1 MKTTISAAVGGYNF
15 IFDNDA
21 FSRLSDYLDKFRKAL
36 DPIGAQEVMDE
47 LEMRIADLFKERL
60 GGKEVV
66 DIQMVDSVISQLG
79 LPGGE
84 QYRSNESGSRN
95 NAPKDDA
102 PKYNYSFGRPGRIMR
117 DMDDRRL
124 GGVCSGLALYFGI
137 DVTLVRVLFLLAL
150 IMGTAGFWIYVIL
163 WIIVPEARTAAEK
176 CELHGLEVNA
186 ENIRR
191 FTSTSN
197 K

>member
-21 FSRLSDYLDKFRKAL
+21 FARLSDYLDMFRKAL

-47 LEMRIADLFKERL
+47 LEMRIADLFRERL

-66 DIQMVDSVISQLG
+66 DLHIVDSVISQLG
-79 LPGGE
+79 LPGGD
-84 QYRSNESGSRN
+84 QYRESEPSSK
-95 NAPKDDA
+95 AETPKNGF
-102 PKYNYSFGRPGRIMR
+102 PIGNGGRIMR
-117 DMDDRRL
+117 DPDDRRL
-124 GGVCSGLALYFGI
+124 GGVCSGLAHYFSV
-137 DVTLVRVLFLLAL
+137 DVTLIRILFLLAFV
-150 IMGTAGFWIYVIL
+150 MGTAGFWIYVTL
-163 WIIVPEARTAAEK
+163 WIIVPEAKTAAEK

>member
-21 FSRLSDYLDKFRKAL
+21 FARLSDYLDMFRKSL
-36 DPIGAQEVMDE
+36 DPVGAQEVMDE

-66 DIQMVDSVISQLG
+66 DIHIVDSVISQLG
-79 LPGGE
+79 LPGGDAYQE
-84 QYRSNESGSRN
+84 E
-95 NAPKDDA
+95 NAPAGDRA
-102 PKYNYSFGRPGRIMR
+102 PRGGFPIGNGGRILR
-117 DMDDRRL
+117 DPDDRRL
-124 GGVCSGLALYFGI
+124 GGVCSGLAHYLSV
-137 DVTLVRVLFLLAL
+137 DVTLIRILFLLAFV
-150 IMGTAGFWIYVIL
+150 MGTAGFWIYVIL
-163 WIIVPEARTAAEK
+163 WVIVPEAKTAAEK

>member
-21 FSRLSDYLDKFRKAL
+21 FSRLSDYLDKFRMAL

-47 LEMRIADLFKERL
+47 LEMRIADLLKERL

-66 DIQMVDSVISQLG
+66 DVQMADSIISQLG

-84 QYRSNESGSRN
+84 QYQGNRESSHKGE
-95 NAPKDDA
+95 APKFEF
-102 PKYNYSFGRPGRIMR
+102 SFGRPGRIMR
-117 DMDDRRL
+117 DPDDRRL
-124 GGVCSGLALYFGI
+124 GGVCSGLAYYFNI
-137 DVTLVRVLFLLAL
+137 DVTLVRILFLLAL
-150 IMGTAGFWIYVIL
+150 IMGTAGFWIYIIL

-176 CELHGLEVNA
+176 CELRGLEANA

>member
-47 LEMRIADLFKERL
+47 LEMRIADLLKERL

-66 DIQMVDSVISQLG
+66 DVQMADSIISQLG

-84 QYRSNESGSRN
+84 QYQGNREFSPKDE
-95 NAPKDDA
+95 APKFEF
-102 PKYNYSFGRPGRIMR
+102 SFGRPGRIMR
-117 DMDDRRL
+117 DPDDRRL
-124 GGVCSGLALYFGI
+124 GGVCSGLAYYFNI
-137 DVTLVRVLFLLAL
+137 DVTLVRILFLLAL
-150 IMGTAGFWIYVIL
+150 IMGTAGFWIYIIL

-176 CELHGLEVNA
+176 CELRGLEANA

>member
-21 FSRLSDYLDKFRKAL
+21 FARLSDYLEKFRKAL

-60 GGKEVV
+60 SGKEVV
-66 DIQMVDSVISQLG
+66 DIQMVDSIIAQLG
-79 LPGGE
+79 LPEGE
-84 QYRSNESGSRN
+84 QYRGSENSTRVEE
-95 NAPKDDA
+95 PKA
-102 PKYNYSFGRPGRIMR
+102 GFPLGNGGRIMR
-117 DMDDRRL
+117 DPDDRKL
-124 GGVCSGLALYFGI
+124 GGVCSGLAHYFSI
-137 DVTLVRVLFLLAL
+137 DVTLMRILFLLAL
-150 IMGTAGFWIYVIL
+150 VMGTAGFWIYVIL
-163 WIIVPEARTAAEK
+163 WFIVPEANTAAKK